1 MENKKIRVAIT
12 QGDTNGIG
20 YELIF
25 KTFETPEMY
34 ELCTPVV
41 YGSPKVAAY
50 HRKGLNMENNFS
62 IISNADEQRP
72 GRLNLLTCFDDEVK
86 IEFGQPTPESEQAAR
101 RAVQRALDDH
111 DKDAF
116 DVLVALPQG
125 KKLFADAQRYADDG
139 LRLAV
144 DGDLRIGFATDKMG
158 LKEALAAL
166 TKDGIVKKGTAMFN
180 ALRRDFSISN
190 PRIAVL
196 ALNPD
201 GAGEEERT
209 VIKPAVDELNAKNVH
224 AFGPFKAEELFAQ
237 SDYDA
242 FDAILAMYYEQGTVP
257 SKTLG
262 RGESVTVHAGLPF
275 VCTEV
280 NATGQAG
287 KGLCDPSPLRYA
299 IYAAIDIFR
308 NRAAFNLPLGNPLP
322 KLYHEKRD
330 DGEKLRFSIP
340 KKHAEKE

>member
-25 KTFETPEMY
+25 KTFETPEML

-50 HRKGLNMENNFS
+50 HRKALDIETQFS
-62 IISNADEQRP
+62 IVSSAEEARP

-86 IEFGQPTPESEQAAR
+86 IELGKETEESAQAAR
-101 RAVQRALDDH
+101 RAAERAFE
-111 DKDAF
+111 DKLNDAF

-125 KKLFADAQRYADDG
+125 KNLFADSQSYADNG
-139 LRLAV
+139 LRMAV
-144 DGDLRIGFATDKMG
+144 DGDLRIAFATDKMG
-158 LKEALAAL
+158 LKDALAAI
-166 TKDGIVKKGTAMFN
+166 TKDGVVKKATALFN
-180 ALRRDFSISN
+180 TLRRDFSISN

-209 VIKPAVDELNAKNVH
+209 IIKPAVDELNEKNIH
-224 AFGPFKAEELFAQ
+224 AFGPYKAEELFAQ

-242 FDAILAMYYEQGTVP
+242 FDAILAMHYEQGALP
-257 SKTLG
+257 SKTLS
-262 RGESVTVHAGLPF
+262 RGEGVTVHAGMPF

-280 NATGQAG
+280 NAAGQAG

-299 IYAAIDIFR
+299 IYAAIDIYR
-308 NRAAFNLPLGNPLP
+308 NRVAYDRPMGNPLP

-330 DGEKLRFSIP
+330 EGEKLRFSIP
-340 KKHAEKE
+340 KKREAKE